1 MAIREKAF
9 NTVTRVFKRHG
20 AVTMDTPVFELR
32 EILMSKY
39 GEDSKLIYDL
49 QDQGG
54 ELCSLRYDL
63 TVPFA
68 RFLAMNKDIS
78 SMKRYQIAKS
88 YRRDQ
93 PALTKGRLREFYQ
106 CDFDIAGAGLAP
118 LLPDAEVFKVIA
130 DILTDLDIGQF
141 VIKCSNRLL
150 LDGLFAFC
158 GVPESKFRSTCSA
171 IDKLDKQPWS
181 EVRRELVVDKGI
193 AEDVANR
200 IGELVL
206 KRGDVSMLKELLNSP
221 LSSNESAR
229 RGLEE
234 LIQLAQYFEIF
245 QISDKIVFDMSLAR
259 GLDYYT
265 GVILEAVLIGGE
277 MGSIAGGGRYD
288 DLVGMFMKSGTQVP
302 CVGATVGI
310 ERIFGILEAKA
321 RQNGKIRP
329 SPTKVF
335 VVAAGGEMTE
345 DRMRLCMK
353 LWNSGINAEMSQKA
367 KLKTLDQFE
376 YCEKNGIPYAVVI
389 GPEEMKAGQVKIRD
403 ISTRR
408 EEVVQ
413 YDQIA
418 EKVKEYL
425 ADDLVTESLDSLS
438 L

>member
-1 MAIREKAF
+1 
-9 NTVTRVFKRHG
+9 
-20 AVTMDTPVFELR
+20 MDTPVFELR